1 MKTMQRKQSALL
13 WILSALLLC
22 LASGSVHAA
31 SKNSAAEAA
40 RSDIARTLGFVPH
53 FFQVMADAAVSGAW
67 GEMKGLQLNPNSS
80 LPGKTKELIGLGV
93 AAQVPCRYCV
103 FAHTEFA
110 KLNGASEAEIA
121 EAVAVAGLARQFSA
135 YTNGMQVDESA
146 FRADL
151 KRMADN
157 AKKPSAAPAS
167 SVSVPANSVSV
178 IDASSARK
186 DIEQTLGFVP
196 AFLAKLPEAALP
208 GAWRELKELRLSSN
222 TSLAPKVKALIAL
235 AVASQTP
242 SRLCIAG
249 ETEFAKQAGANER
262 EIAEAVGMAA
272 ITRNL
277 STMLNG
283 QQNDEH
289 VFEAD
294 INRLVAGAKAAQKK
308 VANK

>member
-1 MKTMQRKQSALL
+1 MQRKQSALL
-13 WILSALLLC
+13 WILSSLLVC
-22 LASGSVHAA
+22 LGIGSVHAD
-31 SKNSAAEAA
+31 SKNSAAEAT
-40 RSDIARTLGFVPH
+40 RSDIAKTLGFVPH

-67 GEMKGLQLNPNSS
+67 GEMKGLQLNPNSA

-103 FAHTEFA
+103 YAHTEFA
-110 KLNGASEAEIA
+110 KLNGASEAEVA
-121 EAVAVAGLARQFSA
+121 EASAVAGLARQMSA
-135 YTNGMQVDESA
+135 YTNGMQVDEAA

-151 KRMADN
+151 QRIVDN
-157 AKKPSAAPAS
+157 TKKPSAAAAS
-167 SVSVPANSVSV
+167 SITVV
-178 IDASSARK
+178 DASTARK

-208 GAWRELKELRLSSN
+208 GAWRELKELRLSAN
-222 TSLAPKVKALIAL
+222 TSLAPKTKALIAL

-249 ETEFAKQAGANER
+249 ETEFAKLAGANDR

-283 QQNDEH
+283 QQTDER

-294 INRLVAGAKAAQKK
+294 VTRLVAGAKAAQKK

>member
-1 MKTMQRKQSALL
+1 MATMQRNNATLS
-13 WILSALLLC
+13 WILSGLLL
-22 LASGSVHAA
+22 SIGIGSARA
-31 SKNSAAEAA
+31 DGPKNSAADAA
-40 RSDIARTLGFVPH
+40 RSDIAKTLGFVPH

-67 GEMKGLQLNPNSS
+67 GEMKGLQLNPNSA

-103 FAHTEFA
+103 YAHTEFA
-110 KLNGASEAEIA
+110 KLNGASEAELA

-151 KRMADN
+151 QRIADN
-157 AKKPSAAPAS
+157 SKKPSPTPAA
-167 SVSVPANSVSV
+167 SVTVV
-178 IDASSARK
+178 DASTARK
-186 DIEQTLGFVP
+186 DIEQSLGFVP

-208 GAWRELKELRLSSN
+208 GAWRELKELRLSAN
-222 TSLAPKVKALIAL
+222 TSLAPKQKALIAL

-242 SRLCIAG
+242 SRLCIVG
-249 ETEFAKQAGANER
+249 ETEFAKLAGANDR

-283 QQNDEH
+283 QQNDER

-294 INRLVAGAKAAQKK
+294 INRLVAGVKAAQKK
-308 VANK
+308 LATNK

>member
-1 MKTMQRKQSALL
+1 MQRKQSALL

-22 LASGSVHAA
+22 LGVGSVHAD

-40 RSDIARTLGFVPH
+40 RSDIAKTLGFVPH

-110 KLNGASEAEIA
+110 KLNGASAPEIA
-121 EAVAVAGLARQFSA
+121 EAVAVAALARQVSA
-135 YTNGMQVDESA
+135 YTNGLQIDEST

-151 KRMADN
+151 QRITDN
-157 AKKPSAAPAS
+157 AKKPSSAPAS
-167 SVSVPANSVSV
+167 SVTVT
-178 IDASSARK
+178 DASSARK

-196 AFLAKLPEAALP
+196 AFLSKLPEAALP
-208 GAWRELKELRLSSN
+208 GAWRELKELRFSSN
-222 TSLAPKVKALIAL
+222 TSLTPKVKALIAL

-249 ETEFAKQAGANER
+249 ETEFAKLAGANER

-283 QQNDEH
+283 QQNDER

-294 INRLVAGAKAAQKK
+294 ISRLVAGAKAAQKK

>member
-22 LASGSVHAA
+22 FGSGSVHAD

-40 RSDIARTLGFVPH
+40 RSDIAKTLGFVPH

-121 EAVAVAGLARQFSA
+121 EAVAVAGLARQVSA
-135 YTNGMQVDESA
+135 YTNGMQVDEGA

-151 KRMADN
+151 QRMADN
-157 AKKPSAAPAS
+157 AKKSSPAPAS
-167 SVSVPANSVSV
+167 SVTV

-196 AFLAKLPEAALP
+196 AFLAKLPDAALP

-249 ETEFAKQAGANER
+249 ETEFAKLAGANER

-283 QQNDEH
+283 QQNDER
-289 VFEAD
+289 VFDAD
-294 INRLVAGAKAAQKK
+294 INRLVAAAKAAQKK
-308 VANK
+308 LANK

>member
-22 LASGSVHAA
+22 LASGSVHAD

-40 RSDIARTLGFVPH
+40 RSDIAKTLGFVPH

-157 AKKPSAAPAS
+157 AKKPSA
-167 SVSVPANSVSV
+167 VPANSVSV
-178 IDASSARK
+178 IDATSARK

-235 AVASQTP
+235 AIASQTP

-249 ETEFAKQAGANER
+249 ETEFAKLAGANER

>member
-1 MKTMQRKQSALL
+1 MQRNRLTLVSM
-13 WILSALLLC
+13 LSALLLA
-22 LASGSVHAA
+22 LGVGAAHADGP
-31 SKNSAAEAA
+31 KNSAAEAA
-40 RSDIARTLGFVPH
+40 RSDIAKTLGFVPH

-67 GEMKGLQLNPNSS
+67 GEMKGLQMNPNTA

-103 FAHTEFA
+103 YGHTEFA
-110 KLNGASEAEIA
+110 KLNGASDAELA
-121 EAVAVAGLARQFSA
+121 EAVAVAALARQFSA

-151 KRMADN
+151 QRMADN
-157 AKKPSAAPAS
+157 SKKPSPAPTASVTVVDAAT
-167 SVSVPANSVSV
+167 
-178 IDASSARK
+178 ARK
-186 DIEQTLGFVP
+186 DIEQSLGFVP

-208 GAWRELKELRLSSN
+208 GAWRELKELRLSAN
-222 TSLAPKVKALIAL
+222 TSLTPKQKALIAL

-242 SRLCIAG
+242 SHLCIVG

-277 STMLNG
+277 STILNG
-283 QQNDEH
+283 QQNDER

-294 INRLVAGAKAAQKK
+294 INRLVAGVKAAQKK
-308 VANK
+308 VAANK

>member
-22 LASGSVHAA
+22 LGSGSVHAD

-40 RSDIARTLGFVPH
+40 RSDIAKTLGFVPH

-110 KLNGASEAEIA
+110 KLNGASEAELA

-157 AKKPSAAPAS
+157 AKKPSVA
-167 SVSVPANSVSV
+167 PANSVSV
-178 IDASSARK
+178 IDATSARK

-249 ETEFAKQAGANER
+249 ETEFAKLAGATER

-272 ITRNL
+272 ITRNI

-283 QQNDEH
+283 QQTDER

>member
-22 LASGSVHAA
+22 LGSGSVHAD
-31 SKNSAAEAA
+31 SKNSAAEAT
-40 RSDIARTLGFVPH
+40 RSDIAKTLGFVPH

-157 AKKPSAAPAS
+157 AKKPSA
-167 SVSVPANSVSV
+167 VPANSVSV
-178 IDASSARK
+178 IDATSARK

-235 AVASQTP
+235 AIASQTP

-249 ETEFAKQAGANER
+249 ETEFAKLAGANER